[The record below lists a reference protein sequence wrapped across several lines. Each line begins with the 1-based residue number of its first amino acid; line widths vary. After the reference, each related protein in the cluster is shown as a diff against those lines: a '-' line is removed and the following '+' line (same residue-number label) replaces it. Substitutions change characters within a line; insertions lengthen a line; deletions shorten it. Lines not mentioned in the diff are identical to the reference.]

1 MVILV
6 VVLLGILLGVLLG
19 VYPYVFGYL
28 IYTLGVAIREL
39 GMLYFYC
46 AEKNWLP
53 LPVATSKA
61 YVPNM
66 FTIMITIH
74 YTQ

>member
-19 VYPYVFGYL
+19 VYPHVFGYL

-46 AEKNWLP
+46 AEKN
-53 LPVATSKA
+53 
-61 YVPNM
+61 
-66 FTIMITIH
+66 
-74 YTQ
+74 

>member
-46 AEKNWLP
+46 AEKN
-53 LPVATSKA
+53 
-61 YVPNM
+61 
-66 FTIMITIH
+66 
-74 YTQ
+74 